1 MIARKTNSSVQKTL
15 TSKTEI
21 NIRFSEVD
29 SLRIV
34 WHGHYVKY
42 MEDGREDFGTKFGM
56 GYLTVYSNGF
66 MTPLVKVN
74 LEYKKPL
81 EYGDKAIIETTYVNT
96 AAAKIRFEF
105 KIFKESTKELVATG
119 ETEQVFLDKNR
130 ELQLIS
136 PKFYIDWKKKWG
148 LTE

>member
-1 MIARKTNSSVQKTL
+1 MIAHKSKNQELKTL
-15 TSKTEI
+15 SSKTEI
-21 NIRFSEVD
+21 NVRFNEVD

-56 GYLTVYSNGF
+56 GYLTVYSNGY
-66 MTPLVKVN
+66 MTPIVKVN
-74 LEYKKPL
+74 LEYKRPL

-96 AAAKIRFEF
+96 DAAKVRFEF
-105 KIFKESTKELVATG
+105 KIYKESTNELVATG

-130 ELQLIS
+130 DLQLIS
-136 PKFYIDWKKKWG
+136 PKFYLDWKRKWG
-148 LTE
+148 LIE